1 MTQQRP
7 FFSSV
12 LGYSSAVLT
21 IAGLAFYCVAR
32 IAFSLYYSHYG
43 VSPESVGIT
52 FQGLLVQEASALN
65 VALLVVVAAIF
76 LRAGWLTNNADLSTN
91 QIQRKIDVA
100 SAERDML
107 IRSIASNATTDINA
121 QRRNLI
127 RVESVLRDLEAA
139 QTAAAQS
146 DRGTARQGARWF
158 AAGLLIF
165 ALWGAAITTEAAVTS
180 AGPRVGA
187 WFDPLQIDVLSV
199 TALGT
204 SAGSGDAAGAKDVPG
219 KKLLFLGSD
228 GSHDVLYDSVTGS
241 VWLVPE
247 GSSSLDLR

>member
-1 MTQQRP
+1 MTRQRP

-21 IAGLAFYCVAR
+21 IAALAFYCVAR
-32 IAFSLYYSHYG
+32 IAYSLYYGHYG

-76 LRAGWLTNNADLSTN
+76 LRAGWLINNAELGTN
-91 QIQRKIDVA
+91 QIQRQIDAA

-107 IRSIASNATTDINA
+107 IRSIEANATTDTNA

-127 RVESVLRDLEAA
+127 RVESVIRDLEAE
-139 QTAAAQS
+139 QTVAAQS
-146 DRGTARQGARWF
+146 DRHTARQGRRWF

-165 ALWGAAITTEAAVTS
+165 ALWGTGIITEAAVTS

-199 TALGT
+199 TGLST
-204 SAGSGDAAGAKDVPG
+204 SAESGNPPADKDAQGAS
-219 KKLLFLGSD
+219 LLFLGSD
-228 GSHDVLYDSVTGS
+228 SSHDLLYDPATKN
-241 VWLVPE
+241 VWLLPE
-247 GSSSLDLR
+247 TSSRLDLR